1 MQIIVLQKKSQR
13 MQHSNNDVLK
23 PTKKKPKYS
32 AKYITV
38 TIKYTK
44 DNCSTYLNSVRDL
57 RVNFHFNF
65 IKNPPPPPQKK
76 TKPKHLVLS
85 NHKSPFSMYYSILAI
100 LQFSL

>member
-44 DNCSTYLNSVRDL
+44 DNCSTYLNSVRKK
-57 RVNFHFNF
+57 
-65 IKNPPPPPQKK
+65 KNQTK
-76 TKPKHLVLS
+76 TLS
-85 NHKSPFSMYYSILAI
+85 IIQS
-100 LQFSL
+100 